1 MSTAIQKFV
10 NEKFQ
15 WKIRIVEINGEPWL
29 VGKDVAFVLGYKDT
43 DQALR
48 IHVPDKFKLT
58 RRINGSGQTR
68 NMTLINEAGL
78 YKLIM
83 RSKLPNAEKFSDW
96 CCGEVL
102 PSIRKTGMY
111 VTEQKKYE
119 LINNPD
125 AIIEICNQWKQEIE
139 KNKQLTKE
147 NEIMQPKAKYY
158 DEVLNSSSL
167 IPITRIAK
175 EYGLSGQ
182 SLNRL
187 LCKWE
192 IQYKQGGVFVLYQDY
207 ANEGCAY
214 YEDYPYID
222 DNGDTQTSQL
232 LKWTQKGREFLHCVL
247 TSNGY
252 NRRKDLRNI

>member
-1 MSTAIQKFV
+1 MT
-10 NEKFQ
+10 N
-15 WKIRIVEINGEPWL
+15 
-29 VGKDVAFVLGYKDT
+29 DVAV
-43 DQALR
+43 
-48 IHVPDKFKLT
+48 
-58 RRINGSGQTR
+58 
-68 NMTLINEAGL
+68 
-78 YKLIM
+78 
-83 RSKLPNAEKFSDW
+83 
-96 CCGEVL
+96 
-102 PSIRKTGMY
+102 SIRKTGMY
-111 VTEQKKYE
+111 IDPTAPIDPDL
-119 LINNPD
+119 LI
-125 AIIEICNQWKQEIE
+125 AIGQQMKALKQ
-139 KNKQLTKE
+139 E

-158 DEVLNSSSL
+158 DEVLDSSSL

-207 ANEGCAY
+207 TNEGYAY

-222 DNGDTQTSQL
+222 DNGDTQTTQL
-232 LKWTQKGREFLHCVL
+232 LKWTQKGREFLHYVL

>member
-1 MSTAIQKFV
+1 MSKELVFVENNQVVATSRKVAEYFEKAHKNVIADIRQILVAENSAAKFFFKSTYENRGKQYIQYLMNRDGFSLLAMGFTGNKAM
-10 NEKFQ
+10 Q
-15 WKIRIVEINGEPWL
+15 
-29 VGKDVAFVLGYKDT
+29 
-43 DQALR
+43 
-48 IHVPDKFKLT
+48 FKLKY
-58 RRINGSGQTR
+58 I
-68 NMTLINEAGL
+68 EAFNAMEA
-78 YKLIM
+78 KLKSQV
-83 RSKLPNAEKFSDW
+83 SKIDPTS
-96 CCGEVL
+96 VL
-102 PSIRKTGMY
+102 DPDVIIALATQLKEARK
-111 VTEQKKYE
+111 E
-119 LINNPD
+119 
-125 AIIEICNQWKQEIE
+125 
-139 KNKQLTKE
+139 NKQLTKE

-158 DEVLNSSSL
+158 DDVLNSSSL

-207 ANEGCAY
+207 ANEGYAY

-222 DNGDTQTSQL
+222 DNGDAQTSQL
-232 LKWTQKGREFLHCVL
+232 LKWTQKGREFLHYVL

>member
-10 NEKFQ
+10 NEKFN
-15 WKIRIVEINGEPWL
+15 WEIRVVEINGELWF
-29 VGKDVAFVLGYKDT
+29 VGRDIAKALGYKDPKAAVR
-43 DQALR
+43 DLVDR
-48 IHVPDKFKLT
+48 SDKQLIQK
-58 RRINGSGQTR
+58 GQYAPLANIPNR
-68 NMTLINEAGL
+68 GLMFINESGL
-78 YKLIM
+78 YSLVM
-83 RSKLPNAEKFSDW
+83 SSKLPNAKAFKRWVTS
-96 CCGEVL
+96 EVL

-111 VTEQKKYE
+111 IDPTAPIDPDL
-119 LINNPD
+119 LI
-125 AIIEICNQWKQEIE
+125 AIGQQMKALKQ
-139 KNKQLTKE
+139 E

-207 ANEGCAY
+207 ANEGYAY

-232 LKWTQKGREFLHCVL
+232 LKWTQKGREFLHNVL